1 MVASFLELAIHPAQ
15 NRFRTSPS
23 PPEYNVVDRTPRG
36 VLAEYPLGYSD
47 IVKLWQKR
55 HGRALVNGAP
65 VDTPADYA
73 RLVLLDPAQPG
84 TAQALALLGVT
95 AISIHPRAHVDAEV
109 PPRAPASDPGYKL
122 IGSFPDRG
130 SIWYPGGASV
140 WQVVA
145 QPAPA
150 LVTLPG
156 GFAKPKPT
164 GGLGTGFA
172 FTSPSGV
179 GVIQLTAKAA
189 GVVRVVFDAVPP
201 QGAAKTL
208 RIADSHGEQQ
218 IALAGR
224 TTVSVLVQIPR
235 GVSQLL
241 LKTDPPPASE
251 ADAIV
256 LSTPRAERASGSAP
270 LHADLVSPDPGF

>member
-1 MVASFLELAIHPAQ
+1 
-15 NRFRTSPS
+15 
-23 PPEYNVVDRTPRG
+23 VD
-36 VLAEYPLGYSD
+36 V
-47 IVKLWQKR
+47 
-55 HGRALVNGAP
+55 
-65 VDTPADYA
+65 
-73 RLVLLDPAQPG
+73 
-84 TAQALALLGVT
+84 
-95 AISIHPRAHVDAEV
+95 EV
-109 PPRAPASDPGYKL
+109 PPRAPTGDPGYKL

-156 GFAKPKPT
+156 GFAKPKPIED
-164 GGLGTGFA
+164 LGAGYA

-179 GVIQLTAKAA
+179 GVIQLTAKDA
-189 GVVRVVFDAVPP
+189 GVVRIVFEAVPP
-201 QGAAKTL
+201 PGGARML
-208 RIADSHGEQQ
+208 RVGDSHGEQQ
-218 IALAGR
+218 FALAGR
-224 TTVSVLVQIPR
+224 TTVSVLVEIPR

-241 LKTDPPPASE
+241 LKTDPPPTSD

-270 LHADLVSPDPGF
+270 LHADLVSQDPGF